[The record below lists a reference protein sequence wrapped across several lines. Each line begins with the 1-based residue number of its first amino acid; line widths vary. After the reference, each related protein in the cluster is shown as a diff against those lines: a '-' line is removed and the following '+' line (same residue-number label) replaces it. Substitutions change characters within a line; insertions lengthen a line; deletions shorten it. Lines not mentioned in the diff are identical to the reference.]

1 MKLSQLA
8 AKLGVEVP
16 PGSDPEIVGV
26 NGLER
31 AGAAELSFLANRKYT
46 PLLRTTRAAA
56 IFVPNSFK
64 ANVDRGA
71 ESTPPGW
78 VPLRCDDP
86 YTMFARALDLFYQPP
101 RPAAGIHPTAIIAP
115 TASMGE
121 AASIGP
127 YVVIA
132 DGVRIGARSTLHAH
146 AVVYAG
152 AEIGDDFTAH
162 SHAVVREHCRI
173 GHRVILQNGV
183 IVGAD
188 GFGFARQ
195 PDGTHRKIAQAGP
208 AVIED
213 DVEVQA
219 NACIDR
225 ATVGETRIRRGAKID
240 NLVQIGHACDVGE
253 DSIIC
258 SQAGLAGSTTL
269 GRNVLLAG
277 QVGVAGHLTLG
288 DGVIATAQAGI
299 PSDVPAG
306 QMVSGYPAIENRLWL
321 KCAAAFNRL
330 PELVETLRDLKTR
343 LGRLEGK

>member
-1 MKLSQLA
+1 MKLSQLVSALGLA
-8 AKLGVEVP
+8 APAEP
-16 PGSDPEIVGV
+16 DPEISGV
-26 NGLER
+26 NGLDR
-31 AGAAELSFLANRKYT
+31 AGGGEVSFLANRKYT
-46 PLLRTTRAAA
+46 PQLKTTRAAVV
-56 IFVPNSFK
+56 FVPQHYEVK
-64 ANVDRGA
+64 G
-71 ESTPPGW
+71 ETHW
-78 VPLRCDDP
+78 VALRCDDP
-86 YTMFARALDLFYQPP
+86 YTMFARALELFYQPP
-101 RPAAGIHPTAIIAP
+101 RPAAGVHATAVIAP
-115 TASMGE
+115 SARLGDG
-121 AASIGP
+121 ASIGP
-127 YVVIA
+127 YVVIE
-132 DGVRIGARSTLHAH
+132 DGARIGARATLHAH
-146 AVVYAG
+146 VVIYSG

-195 PDGTHRKIAQAGP
+195 PDGTHRKIAQSGP

-213 DVEVQA
+213 DVEIQA

-240 NLVQIGHACDVGE
+240 NLVQVGHACDVGE

-258 SQAGLAGSTTL
+258 SQAGLAGSTVL

-277 QVGVAGHLTLG
+277 QVGVAGHLTIG

-299 PSDVPAG
+299 PSDVAAG
-306 QMVSGYPAIENRLWL
+306 AMVSGYPAIENRLWL

-330 PELVETLRDLKTR
+330 PEIIETLRDLKTR
-343 LGRLEGK
+343 LGKLEQRG